1 MEEQRK
7 WCGLAIGSLVF
18 GLLSVPLCFLAG
30 IPAIVCGLL
39 ARRRIV
45 MSGGTLAGGGAAVA
59 GLVLGV
65 MMSVAGLLPWC
76 QRSRTIQ
83 KWNALQTQ
91 TDVSALGQAVNH
103 FFSEY
108 SKLPDPGADDF
119 TTEDDAGRTLLGVLF
134 GKEPAGPAMMNPRKI
149 PFLNVKIGRHK
160 KKGGLIYVSESG
172 REIEGFY
179 DAWGNPF
186 RVILDSDNDGV
197 LRFAYG
203 GKPMEVRGHGCLV
216 SSRGPDGAEG
226 TEDDL
231 KSWSDSK

>member
-7 WCGLAIGSLVF
+7 CCDLAVGSLVF
-18 GLLSVPLCFLAG
+18 GLLSVPLGFLAG

-45 MSGGTLAGGGAAVA
+45 MSGGTLAGRGAAVA

-65 MMSVAGLLPWC
+65 MMSVAGLLPWY

-83 KWNALQTQ
+83 KWNAHQTQ
-91 TDVSALGQAVNH
+91 TDVLALEQAVDH
-103 FFSEY
+103 FFSEF

-119 TTEDDAGRTLLGVLF
+119 TTEDDAGRTLLVVLL
-134 GKEPAGPAMMNPRKI
+134 GNEPAGPAMMNPRKI
-149 PFLNVKIGRHK
+149 PFLNVRIGRHK
-160 KKGGLIYVSESG
+160 KKSGLIYASESG

-186 RVILDSDNDGV
+186 RMILDNDNDDV
-197 LRFAYG
+197 LRFSYG
-203 GKPMEVRGHGCLV
+203 GKPLEVRGHGCLV
-216 SSRGPDGAEG
+216 ASKGPDGVEG
-226 TEDDL
+226 TKDDL
-231 KSWSDSK
+231 KSWSDSR